1 MTKSQGQRENKL
13 FRITLFLWGQMRVRK
28 IILRVGQVL
37 SYLLMR
43 LSLSSRPPASWDSIS
58 IAIVNKFTLD
68 KWAFPCYILN
78 MMNVILKTNK
88 FSSRRTRNR
97 IREHGPEFRAEKSG
111 VAGGL
116 GLRLAWLV
124 RAEDGWLGW
133 LPRDEFDFR
142 RHAHSDRFNCE

>member
-1 MTKSQGQRENKL
+1 MGVS
-13 FRITLFLWGQMRVRK
+13 
-28 IILRVGQVL
+28 VL
-37 SYLLMR
+37 HLY
-43 LSLSSRPPASWDSIS
+43 
-58 IAIVNKFTLD
+58 
-68 KWAFPCYILN
+68 

-116 GLRLAWLV
+116 GIRLAWLV

-133 LPRDEFDFR
+133 LPRDEFDMSRAPAPKEGDDFR
-142 RHAHSDRFNCE
+142 DMMPTSEEFYAGYVGWKD